1 MLRERAGRRDRDAT
15 LKPCGRGADGALMK
29 TSDRQHRDSE
39 GGFTLIELLVVILI
53 LGILTA
59 IALPT
64 FLGQRGKAS
73 DASAKTQVRTAQT
86 AMETYATDHGGSYA
100 GATLAALQEYEPAL
114 KDKAAAELKE
124 VKGVSATGFELESE
138 ALGSKDK
145 FVVKVA
151 GGVVTRECSP
161 VKAGTGCSSSSW

>member
-1 MLRERAGRRDRDAT
+1 MVASARRR
-15 LKPCGRGADGALMK
+15 
-29 TSDRQHRDSE
+29 RDSE

-53 LGILTA
+53 ISVLAA

-73 DASAKTQVRTAQT
+73 DASAKSQVRTAQT

-124 VKGVSATGFELESE
+124 VKGASATGFELESE

-145 FVVKVA
+145 FIVKVA
-151 GGVVTRECSP
+151 GGATTRECSP
-161 VKAGTGCSSSSW
+161 VKAGSGCATASW